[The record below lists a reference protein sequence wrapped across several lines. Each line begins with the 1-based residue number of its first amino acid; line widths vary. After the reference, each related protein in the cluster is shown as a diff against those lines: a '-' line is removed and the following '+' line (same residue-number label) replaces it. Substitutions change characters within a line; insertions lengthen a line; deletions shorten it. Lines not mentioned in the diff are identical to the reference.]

1 MKIEIKSV
9 IGKVLFEYDCENNTI
24 RKTLEEAVRRDA
36 YLGGANLRGAYLV
49 DAYLRGAYLVDA
61 NLGGANLGGAYLVDA
76 YLGGA
81 YLVDAYLRGAYL
93 VGANLRG
100 ANLRGA
106 YLGDWGKIQSS
117 DDILTVGV
125 IGSRNAYT
133 TLFRT
138 DKGVFVRCGCFN
150 GTLEEFETKV
160 KQTHQGNKHEK
171 DYMAMIEFA
180 KAKFEIK

>member
-9 IGKVLFEYDCENNTI
+9 IGNVLFEYDCENNTI

-36 YLGGANLRGAYLV
+36 
-49 DAYLRGAYLVDA
+49 D
-61 NLGGANLGGAYLVDA
+61 
-76 YLGGA
+76 
-81 YLVDAYLRGAYL
+81 
-93 VGANLRG
+93 LRG

-106 YLGDWGKIQSS
+106 YLGNWGKIQSS
-117 DDILTVGV
+117 NDILTVGV
-125 IGSRNAYT
+125 IGSRSAYT